1 MRKGTDFEVSKDVYD
16 RAVANYVGKDK
27 PLNGAYYMAKQDQ
40 EKLFS
45 EAIRWGYG
53 LYSCMVREEDGKYIC
68 SYWTGD
74 TCD

>member
-1 MRKGTDFEVSKDVYD
+1 MRKGNDFEVSREVYERAKAHSKNKD
-16 RAVANYVGKDK
+16 AEFF
-27 PLNGAYYMAKQDQ
+27 YMDSKDQ
-40 EKLFS
+40 EQLFS

-53 LYSCMVREEDGKYIC
+53 LYSCTVREENGKYIC